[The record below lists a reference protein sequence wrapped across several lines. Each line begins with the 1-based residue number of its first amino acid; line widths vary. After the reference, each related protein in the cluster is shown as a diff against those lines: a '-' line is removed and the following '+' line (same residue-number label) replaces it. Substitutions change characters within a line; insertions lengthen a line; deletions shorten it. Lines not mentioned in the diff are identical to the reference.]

1 MDQISAGIRNGLL
14 PANTNDEIYFNFSY
28 AALKLLGKNLYNNP
42 ASAISELVANS
53 FDARAENIYVYI
65 DMTDK
70 ERSIIE
76 IIDDGEGMD
85 YDELQ
90 RKYVWVGRNK
100 REDNTE
106 QIKNDS
112 YAVMGRKGIGKLAA
126 FYLSDHYSIYTKKSG
141 HTGQEAWR
149 VDMSAYKDSDFPR
162 MDRIKDDFS
171 IDNYEIW
178 RNHDHGTLLRL
189 DKVDLTG
196 TGEKKIESL
205 QRLFADYYLTDM
217 LDAEIRICVKTS
229 REQEIEYAK
238 VQKRIAFGNMYAIF
252 DNTDRGY
259 YKKLNKEIQFKWAS
273 PYEDIAN
280 KGRSTV
286 KLDEKK
292 FETSGNRS
300 FSKENGDLIEKRY
313 KLKGWIGIHATID
326 QQNAIDKKYIR
337 NKIYNPNCLR
347 LYVRDK
353 LAVANY
359 FDIHVNTQAMSNYIE
374 GEISFDILDDDEL
387 PDIATSSRQNFLED
401 ERVSLL
407 FEIVDK
413 IVGSLMSARNTVG
426 NEIRQENEQRKKEE
440 EEKIEKKRRA
450 EQEARRRA
458 EEEKK
463 RAEREKEEAEEK
475 SRTAEKKQKEAENE
489 RNKAQERQKAA
500 EQDARRERRRSNY
513 IMSVSKLENGSVLNS
528 VHSIYNQSKRVKEN
542 LDKIVSSHEYT
553 GVLQKNLL
561 KAEESNQFALIAS
574 KNISKAGKTIEDN
587 DASTTVDVVSYVFQ
601 YMEQVMRAIY
611 DSNEIDIIIKP
622 SEAYLEREIRQ
633 LSLAIVL
640 DNIVGNAIK
649 AHATKIEVEAIQ
661 TSRGVDILFVDD
673 GNGLSPDIDDINR
686 IYDFGYTT
694 TNGSGLGLYYSKKY
708 LNIISGDIVLS
719 NNKNKGVTV
728 RVSIREK

>member
-1 MDQISAGIRNGLL
+1 MDKISIGKRNGLL
-14 PANTNDEIYFNFSY
+14 PANTKDEIYFNFSY
-28 AALKLLGKNLYNNP
+28 AALKLLGRNLYSNP
-42 ASAISELVANS
+42 ASAISELVANG
-53 FDARAENIYVYI
+53 FDARADNIYVYI

-90 RKYVWVGRNK
+90 KKYVWVGRNK
-100 REDNTE
+100 REDIIGQN
-106 QIKNDS
+106 KSDS

-141 HTGQEAWR
+141 HPGQEAWG

-162 MDRIKDDFS
+162 MDRIRDDDFS

-189 DKVDLTG
+189 DKVDLRG
-196 TGEKKIESL
+196 TGEKKMESL
-205 QRLFADYYLTDM
+205 QRSFADYYLTDM
-217 LDAEIRICVKTS
+217 LDAEIRVCVKTS
-229 REQEIEYAK
+229 REQKIEYAK
-238 VQKRIAFGNMYAIF
+238 VQKHIAFGNMYAIF
-252 DNTDRGY
+252 DNTDKGY
-259 YKKLNKEIQFKWAS
+259 YKNLNKDIKFKWS
-273 PYEDIAN
+273 SQYEDIAN
-280 KGRSTV
+280 KARSTV
-286 KLDEKK
+286 RLDENK
-292 FETSGNRS
+292 FETSGSRT
-300 FSKENGDLIEKRY
+300 FSNEKGVLIEKKYELR
-313 KLKGWIGIHATID
+313 GWIGIHATIE
-326 QQNAIDKKYIR
+326 QQNAIDKNYIR
-337 NKIYNPNCLR
+337 NKIYNPNCVR
-347 LYVRDK
+347 LYVRGK

-413 IVGSLMSARNTVG
+413 IVGNLISARNMVG

-440 EEKIEKKRRA
+440 DEKKEKEKRA

-463 RAEREKEEAEEK
+463 RAEQKKEE
-475 SRTAEKKQKEAENE
+475 AEKKQKEAEYE
-489 RNKAQERQKAA
+489 RNKARERQRIA
-500 EQDARRERRRSNY
+500 EQDAKRERRRSNY

-542 LDKIVSSHEYT
+542 LDKIVSSHEYA
-553 GVLQKNLL
+553 GVLEKNLL
-561 KAEESNQFALIAS
+561 KAEESNQFVLIAS

-587 DASTTVDVVSYVFQ
+587 DALTTVDIVSYVFQ

-611 DSNEIDIIIKP
+611 DSNDIDIIIKP
-622 SEAYLEREIRQ
+622 SELYLEREIRQ
-633 LSLAIVL
+633 LSFAIVL

-649 AHATKIEVEAIQ
+649 AHAKRLKVEAIP
-661 TSRGVDILFVDD
+661 TSCGVEFLFSDD
-673 GNGLSPDIDDINR
+673 GVGLHPDISDISR
-686 IYDFGYTT
+686 IFDFGYTT
-694 TNGSGLGLYYSKKY
+694 TRGSGLGLYYSKKY
-708 LNIISGDIVLS
+708 LNTINGDILLGK
-719 NNKNKGVTV
+719 NKDKGVTV
-728 RVSIREK
+728 RIIIREN